1 MIAYKMRVIDLVN
14 GKLKKDEMGGVF
26 LSTPFGES
34 KEARILGTI
43 IDSYRNNENTY
54 GSFTI
59 DDGTATTRIKA
70 WSEKIDLLEK
80 FKVGEIIDIIGRV
93 GEYQDEIYIT
103 PEIIIPATPNY
114 WLYRELEL
122 SKRIKELME
131 RGLSFEYIEKIDT
144 YTPQEQAPKTYQ
156 KEESYEH
163 VTEEVNISEIEEA
176 LQEPEIE
183 ELMEDVSEEALT
195 KDMAEDKGDM
205 SFYDDI
211 DEEEIKESVF
221 NLLKTD
227 PKISKSEVSNVLSID
242 ELDVELAIK
251 GLIDDGRIKS
261 KDGGFEI
268 SE

>member
-1 MIAYKMRVIDLVN
+1 MIAYKMRIIDLVN
-14 GKLKKDEMGGVF
+14 GKLKNDEMGGVI

-59 DDGTATTRIKA
+59 DDGTATMRLKA
-70 WSEKIDLLEK
+70 WSDKIDLLDK
-80 FKVGEIIDIIGRV
+80 FKVGEIVDIIGRV
-93 GEYQDEIYIT
+93 GEFQEEIYII
-103 PEIIIPATPNY
+103 PDNIIPVTPNY

-131 RGLSFEYIEKIDT
+131 RGPSFEYSEKIES
-144 YTPQEQAPKTYQ
+144 YIPQEEPRSFE
-156 KEESYEH
+156 KEETYEE
-163 VTEEVNISEIEEA
+163 VTEEVNISEVEEV
-176 LQEPEIE
+176 LEETKIE
-183 ELMEDVSEEALT
+183 ELMEEVSEESLT
-195 KDMAEDKGDM
+195 NEVTEEKGDM

-211 DEEEIKESVF
+211 DEEEIKESVYE
-221 NLLKTD
+221 LLKTD
-227 PKISKSEVSNVLSID
+227 PKISKSEISNVLSID

-251 GLIDDGRIKS
+251 DLVDEGRIKS
-261 KDGGFEI
+261 KEDGFEI

>member
-1 MIAYKMRVIDLVN
+1 MIAYKMRIIDLVN

-34 KEARILGTI
+34 KEARLIGTI

-70 WSEKIDLLEK
+70 WQDKIDLLDK
-80 FKVGEIIDIIGRV
+80 FKVGEIVDIIGRV

-103 PEIIIPATPNY
+103 PEIIIPVTPNY

-131 RGLSFEYIEKIDT
+131 RGLSFEYKEKIDT
-144 YTPQEQAPKTYQ
+144 YVPQEPAPETYK
-156 KEESYEH
+156 KEESYEK
-163 VTEEVNISEIEEA
+163 VTEEVNISEVEEA

-183 ELMEDVSEEALT
+183 ELMEEVSEEALT
-195 KDMAEDKGDM
+195 NEITAEKGDM

-211 DEEEIKESVF
+211 DEDEIKENVF

-227 PKISKSEVSNVLSID
+227 PKISKPEVSNVLSID

-251 GLIDDGRIKS
+251 DLIDEGRIKS
-261 KDGGFEI
+261 KEDGFEI
-268 SE
+268 IE